1 MDVSEDPRAV
11 VPERCLVFELIG
23 DSPQFNLA
31 AQALGLEWL
40 ATESV
45 PDKEDEDEGAEVSSD
60 DPASQPPQ
68 RLYLTMPTEQAL
80 KQLLAQWKKFKKGD
94 APDDD
99 QKALWKLFEYLHA
112 LRVWSIEDRLDPAIA
127 QYVASVL
134 EDKKAQGVIVEIDLW
149 YRTEAERRDQSLT
162 TLRNLLKEVDG
173 ELLDEIDLEEIR
185 YQGALVRLPGPI
197 ATQMAGGNGKIAA
210 LNDVMTIR
218 PQSAY
223 ESQIEPT
230 ATESKSAAPERKI
243 DRQCIAALLDGYPID
258 KHEVLDGRLE
268 IIEVD
273 IQGTNA
279 PAATRNHGT
288 AMASLIVHGDLQTTS
303 SKALSRPLA
312 VLPVLVAPAP
322 QQRESTPAGKLPIG
336 VIYRALK
343 FIVEAAGKNET
354 SPLDRIVVINHSICD
369 QFAPFVRRPTPWAI
383 LLDYFSHTHRL
394 LFVVSAGNILTS
406 FPVSEYPDL
415 ESFSGE
421 PDPLRR
427 QAAILASIEMAKG
440 TRGLLSPA
448 ESINSLTVGA
458 VHGDDA
464 PPDATGTAPIDPY
477 PTFAMSNL
485 ASALG
490 LGVNR
495 SVKPDL
501 LERGGRFTAGAAN
514 KPGGAVHIHPR
525 AAAQYG
531 QEVAAPSNK
540 GDLKHRNRTAG
551 TSNAAA
557 LVTRA
562 AHFVADAVEDIFEAD
577 GIDWQ
582 SLPTRAVMLKTLLA
596 HSASWGQIGEVLDK
610 AYPPRERVKWS
621 PRRNTITRFLGYGQI
636 DHQRIMSG
644 NENRIT
650 LLGED
655 MIRSGDRHEYI
666 VPVPAALLNN
676 RDIRSCTVTLSW
688 TCPTTHTTVDPRGVV
703 LQLSGD
709 NNTKSFWPGVKR
721 SGSDK
726 ERVQPNMSTAAR
738 GTLVHVVHDGKKLMA
753 DANGKIVIGVQA
765 MAKPGFETH
774 DVPYA
779 VAITL
784 EIGQQQRT
792 TLYAQVSQQVQQQVE
807 AIRTRT
813 RIQN

>member
-1 MDVSEDPRAV
+1 VDVSEDPRAV
-11 VPERCLVFELIG
+11 VPERCLVFELLG
-23 DSPQFNLA
+23 DAPQFNLA

-40 ATESV
+40 ATDSISDEV
-45 PDKEDEDEGAEVSSD
+45 ADTEEEDIPSD
-60 DPASQPPQ
+60 DPASQPAKL
-68 RLYLTMPTEQAL
+68 LYLTMPTEQAL
-80 KQLLAQWKKFKKGD
+80 KKLLTQWTNYKKGNKPSD
-94 APDDD
+94 T
-99 QKALWKLFEYLHA
+99 QKGLWNLFGYLHT
-112 LRVWSIEDRLDPAIA
+112 LRVWSIEDRLDPAIVR
-127 QYVASVL
+127 YVASVL
-134 EDKKAQGVIVEIDLW
+134 EDKNAKGVIVEIDLW
-149 YRTEAERRDQSLT
+149 YRTEAERRDQSMA
-162 TLRNLLKEVDG
+162 TLRTMLQEVKG
-173 ELLDEIDLEEIR
+173 ELLDEIDIEEIQ
-185 YQGALVRLPGPI
+185 YQGALVRLPGEI
-197 ATQMAGGNGKIAA
+197 AKEMADKKGKIAT
-210 LNDVMTIR
+210 LDDVMTIR

-230 ATESKSAAPERKI
+230 ETDSESEPLELKL
-243 DRQCIAALLDGYPID
+243 DRGCIAALLDGYPID
-258 KHEVLDGRLE
+258 KHVVLDGRLNVV
-268 IIEVD
+268 EVE
-273 IQGTNA
+273 IQGADA
-279 PAATRNHGT
+279 PAATRRHGT
-288 AMASLIVHGDLQTTS
+288 AMASLIVHGDLQSTAS
-303 SKALSRPLA
+303 QPLNRPLA
-312 VLPVLVAPAP
+312 VVPVLVAPVSR
-322 QQRESTPAGKLPIG
+322 QRESTPAGKLPIG

-343 FIVEAAGKNET
+343 VVVDSAGEDET
-354 SPLDRIVVINHSICD
+354 SPLHKIVVINHSICD

-406 FPVSEYPDL
+406 FPVNAYPDL
-415 ESFSGE
+415 NSFNGESN
-421 PDPLRR
+421 PIQR

-458 VHGDDA
+458 AHGDDA
-464 PPDATGTAPIDPY
+464 PPDTTGTAPIDPY
-477 PTFAMSNL
+477 PTLAMSNL

-490 LGVNR
+490 LGVNK

-501 LERGGRFTAGAAN
+501 LERGGRFAVGAGN
-514 KPGGAVHIHPR
+514 KPGAVHIHAN
-525 AAAQYG
+525 AAAHYG
-531 QEVAAPSNK
+531 QEVAAPSSK
-540 GDLKHRNRTAG
+540 GDLQYRNRTAG

-562 AHFVADAVEDIFEAD
+562 AHFVADAVEDIFEVD
-577 GIDWQ
+577 GIDWH
-582 SLPTRAVMLKTLLA
+582 SLQTRAVMLKTLLA
-596 HSASWGQIGEVLDK
+596 HSASWGNIGEVLD
-610 AYPPRERVKWS
+610 ASYPPHEPTRWS

-655 MIRSGDRHEYI
+655 LIRSGDRHEYI

-676 RDIRSCTVTLSW
+676 KDIRSCTVTLSW
-688 TCPTTHTTVDPRGVV
+688 TCPTTHTTADHRAVV
-703 LQLSGD
+703 LQLSGV
-709 NNTKSFWPGVKR
+709 NNSSSFWTGVTR
-721 SGSDK
+721 GG
-726 ERVQPNMSTAAR
+726 RVQPNITTAAR
-738 GTLVHVVHDGKKLMA
+738 GTLVHVIHDGKRLMA

-792 TLYAQVSQQVQQQVE
+792 KLYAQVSQQVKQQVE